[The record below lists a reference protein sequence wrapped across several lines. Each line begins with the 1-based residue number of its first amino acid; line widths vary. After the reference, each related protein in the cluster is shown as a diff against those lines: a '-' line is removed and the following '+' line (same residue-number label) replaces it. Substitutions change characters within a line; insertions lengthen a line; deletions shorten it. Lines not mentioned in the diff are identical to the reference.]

1 MNRSLEAVKSVIPWR
16 ARVALRKVHGA
27 TVFRRAMQ
35 ALMADP
41 LAAARDPGRLLP
53 DLIYGW
59 GNESWSGQVAYI
71 SACMQAVAAAKL
83 PVLECGSGLTT
94 IVLGAIC
101 QRTGNT
107 LWSLEHMPEWADRV
121 SRLTDRHGIAAAH
134 VVPAPLRSYG
144 DYDWYAPSLHALPP
158 TFGVVICDG
167 PPASTRGGRYGLSAM
182 RERLAE
188 GCLILLDDAERA
200 GERSV
205 AQRWQG
211 ELPATPRMLA
221 SDKPYIELIVGAAI
235 AQQPNPL

>member
-1 MNRSLEAVKSVIPWR
+1 MR
-16 ARVALRKVHGA
+16 
-27 TVFRRAMQ
+27 

-41 LAAARDPGRLLP
+41 LAAARDPERLLP

-71 SACMQAVAAAKL
+71 SACMKAVAAAKL

-101 QRTGNT
+101 QQTGNT

-121 SRLTDRHGIAAAH
+121 SSLTRRHGIGAAH
-134 VVPAPLRSYG
+134 VVPAPIQSYG
-144 DYDWYAPSLHALPP
+144 EYDWYAPSLQALPP
-158 TFGVVICDG
+158 MFGVVICDG

-182 RERLAE
+182 RDRLSA

-200 GERSV
+200 GERGV
-205 AQRWQG
+205 AQRWQS
-211 ELPATPRMLA
+211 EMPATPRLLTGE
-221 SDKPYIELIVGAAI
+221 KPYIELIVGAAI
-235 AQQPNPL
+235 TQRQHAL